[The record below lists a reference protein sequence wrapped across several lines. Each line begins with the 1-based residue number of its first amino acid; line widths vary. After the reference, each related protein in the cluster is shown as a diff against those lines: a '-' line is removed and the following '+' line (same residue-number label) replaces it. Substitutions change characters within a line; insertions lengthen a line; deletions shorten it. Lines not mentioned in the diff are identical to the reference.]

1 MRAARLIS
9 VVLLLQSRGSMTAAE
24 LAGEL
29 EVSERTVYRDML
41 ALAEAG
47 IPVYA
52 DQGRHGGYRLVGGFR
67 TRLTGITKDEAEAL
81 FLAGLDG
88 PADQMGLA
96 DVVASTRLKLLAALP
111 EPLREAPGR
120 TSRRF
125 HLDIPGWWTDA
136 EPPPLL
142 IELARAVWA
151 DREIEIVYRENART
165 VRPYGLVL
173 KGGVWYLVAT
183 VRERFRTYR
192 VNRITSLRET
202 GAVFTRDE
210 SFDLAGMWAESSA
223 RFVASMFRDEITVRL
238 GPDAMRSL
246 RRVAEP
252 PAVERARA
260 AAGEPDG
267 QGWVVTVLPVENLD
281 VAFDQLLRL
290 GPEAEVLEPPE
301 LRARLKDSAE
311 RLAALYQR

>member
-9 VVLLLQSRGSMTAAE
+9 LVLLLQSRGSMTAAE

-29 EVSERTVYRDML
+29 EVSERTIYRDML
-41 ALAEAG
+41 ALAEVG

-67 TRLTGITKDEAEAL
+67 TRLTGVTRDEAEAL
-81 FLAGLDG
+81 FLAGLAG

-111 EPLREAPGR
+111 EPLRDAPGR

-142 IELARAVWA
+142 TELARAVWA
-151 DREIEIVYRENART
+151 DHEIEIGYRENTRT
-165 VRPYGLVL
+165 LQPYGLVL
-173 KGGVWYLVAT
+173 KGGIWYLVAA
-183 VRERFRTYR
+183 VKNQFRTYR
-192 VNRITSLRET
+192 VGRITSLRET
-202 GAVFTRDE
+202 GRVFVRDE
-210 SFDLAGMWAESSA
+210 SFDLAGTWAERSA
-223 RFVASMFRDEITVRL
+223 QFVASMFKSEVTVRL
-238 GPDAMRSL
+238 SPSAMRAL
-246 RRVAEP
+246 RSVAEP
-252 PAVERARA
+252 HAVERARA
-260 AAGEPDG
+260 GLAEPDE
-267 QGWVVTVLPVENLD
+267 QGWVVTVLPVENLE

-290 GPEAEVLEPPE
+290 GPEAEVLEPQE
-301 LRARLKDSAE
+301 LRTRLKESAE
-311 RLAALYQR
+311 RLVALYQR